1 MTKTNRQVVQDM
13 KSRSIE
19 VIDGHAPEINKNQVL
34 VRVNRSLVSAG
45 TELNTVNAGAKNLL
59 GMAKA
64 RPDLV
69 QKTLKSVRD
78 NGVVATANLV
88 RGKLQSFIPLGY
100 SNVGVVQKVGEGV
113 LDIEVG
119 DRVACAGATWANHA
133 EWCSVPRNLVAKVP
147 LSVTDDEASIVTVAA
162 IAMHGLRE
170 SGIGLGDRIG
180 VVGLGLIGL
189 LSTQLAVAAGAEVF
203 AVDPNEDRVEQ
214 AKGMGAVK
222 GSTSVEQLA
231 LGSLHLDAVLICAHS
246 NDSNLLNSAAGLVR
260 PRGSVVLVGNCDI
273 QLNRDLFFSKELK
286 FSVSRSYGPG
296 RYDLD
301 YEELNVSY
309 PLEYVRWTQTEN
321 MKCVLSML
329 EKKQLRVDHFPINCF
344 PLLDAKLAYDSLKNS
359 AGKCALT
366 MFSYNQSGAFSQQ
379 EPKHPLTA
387 SATSAAELGLE
398 GVRNSNATEIGFIG
412 LGSHAQAKLITPIEK
427 NDAAVSFV
435 ANTSLASSASQA
447 RAVGR
452 NCQTSSVSDLLERRQ
467 PDVIFVATRHDTHA
481 SILISAAEAGK
492 QAIFLEKPLAITED
506 ELVKLSSL
514 DGGRPYIYLNFNRRY
529 SKALNVLKNSIDLS
543 SCSEVKDIYYE
554 INMPPIPPGHW
565 VRNKNIGGGPLLGE
579 ACHFVDFCNA
589 IMSDEPEKIS
599 GGYERA
605 HHSDSTTPCDY
616 GIRLAYSC
624 GAIARIAAVETTS
637 SMPKEIITIRTN
649 DAHYRITDFC
659 KLERLGGKT
668 HTLWQGKQDKGF
680 DSSVAHFFQSIRGGV
695 TRDDFDYYIRLTES
709 LLRISNPGD

>member
-69 QKTLKSVRD
+69 KKTLKSVRD

-100 SNVGVVQKVGEGV
+100 SNVGVVEKVGEAV

-133 EWCSVPRNLVAKVP
+133 DWCAVPRNLIAKVP

-170 SGIGLGDRIG
+170 SGVGLGDRIG

-189 LSTQLAVAAGAEVF
+189 LSVQLAVAAGAQVF
-203 AVDPNEDRVEQ
+203 AVDPNDERVDQ
-214 AKGMGAVK
+214 AKGMGATK

-231 LGSLHLDAVLICAHS
+231 LGLLQLDAVLICAHS
-246 NDSNLLNSAAGLVR
+246 NDSNLLNSAAELVR

-329 EKKQLRVDHFPINCF
+329 EKKQLRVDYFPINCF

-359 AGKCALT
+359 PGKCALT
-366 MFSYNQSGAFSQQ
+366 MFSYNRSGAHSR
-379 EPKHPLTA
+379 EGPNVALTE
-387 SATSAAELGLE
+387 SATLMTEVRLE
-398 GVRNSNATEIGFIG
+398 GSRTSDAMEVGFIG
-412 LGSHAQAKLITPIEK
+412 LGSHAQAKLISPIDK
-427 NDAAVSFV
+427 NDAVVSFV

-447 RAVGR
+447 RAAGQ
-452 NCQTSSVSDLLERRQ
+452 NCQTSSVSDLLERRR
-467 PDVIFVATRHDTHA
+467 PDVVFVATRHDTHA
-481 SILISAAEAGK
+481 SILLSAAEAGK

-514 DGGRPYIYLNFNRRY
+514 KGDRPYIYINFNRRY
-529 SKALNVLKNSIDLS
+529 SKALNVLKENIDCS
-543 SCSEVKDIYYE
+543 SGSGIKDIYYE

-589 IMSDEPEKIS
+589 IMANEPEKIS
-599 GGYERA
+599 GGYVRA
-605 HHSDSTTPCDY
+605 YHSDSTTPSDY
-616 GIRLAYSC
+616 AIRLAYSC
-624 GAIARIAAVETTS
+624 GAIGRIAAVETTS
-637 SMPKEIITIRTN
+637 TMPKEIITIRTG

-659 KLERLGGKT
+659 KLERLGSKT
-668 HTLWQGKQDKGF
+668 QTIWQGKQDKGF
-680 DSSVAHFFQSIRGGV
+680 DSSVAHFFNSIRRGV
-695 TRDDFDYYIRLTES
+695 ISDDFDYYIRLTRS
-709 LLRISNPGD
+709 LLRISTPGD